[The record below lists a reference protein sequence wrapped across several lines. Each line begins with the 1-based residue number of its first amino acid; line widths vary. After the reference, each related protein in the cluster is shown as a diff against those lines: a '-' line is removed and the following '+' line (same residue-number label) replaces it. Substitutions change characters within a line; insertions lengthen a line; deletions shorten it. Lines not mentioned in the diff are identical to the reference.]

1 MPWKNPKIENNVS
14 FPTGNKDKKL
24 AALDVVNVSIKI
36 YFRLNTLRLCKNLI
50 RTVDSRQFAAFDAFP
65 AAQRVTY
72 KFYVGR
78 LAVFDENYVSVMIND
93 ACMRCN

>member
-1 MPWKNPKIENNVS
+1 M
-14 FPTGNKDKKL
+14 
-24 AALDVVNVSIKI
+24 SIKI

-78 LAVFDENYVSVMIND
+78 LAVFDENYVRGGSGR
-93 ACMRCN
+93 ARGGGGGAAQLCAAAPCCGAGRKG